1 MCDKNLKEFIKK
13 SCSNAES
20 DGSQHIFYEV

>member
-20 DGSQHIFYEV
+20 DRSQHIFYEV